1 MIDDWKLQQVN
12 LTDELNLKPE
22 AVFIPE
28 KEALVSFTAK
38 ILNCQARV
46 TEDRRLL
53 EIKKE

>member
-12 LTDELNLKPE
+12 LTDELHLKPE
-22 AVFIPE
+22 AAFIPE
-28 KEALVSFTAK
+28 KEALVSFNAK